1 MMTLL
6 TPRRNMMARS
16 MPMNQPEDASV
27 DCLGWWP
34 AAMFRYVLT
43 LWILLGVWYSPSTA
57 TTRKLYT

>member
-1 MMTLL
+1 
-6 TPRRNMMARS
+6 
-16 MPMNQPEDASV
+16 MNQPEDASV